1 VDDVWVTL
9 EHIHTVPAWNG
20 RQGYCNKTSREF
32 CARNNISWS
41 ELINNGGLWASQLEK
56 TGDALAIHL
65 ATWVRSLGQAEQNN
79 NRPPLFYGS
88 PHGDQSRRG

>member
-1 VDDVWVTL
+1 MADVWVTV

-20 RQGYCNKTSREF
+20 RAGYCNKTSREF

-41 ELINNGGLWASQLEK
+41 DLIQNGGLWASQLEA

-65 ATWVRSLGQAEQNN
+65 ADWVRSLGQIEQTD
-79 NRPPLFYGS
+79 NRPQILHGAS
-88 PHGDQSRRG
+88 HGDQPR